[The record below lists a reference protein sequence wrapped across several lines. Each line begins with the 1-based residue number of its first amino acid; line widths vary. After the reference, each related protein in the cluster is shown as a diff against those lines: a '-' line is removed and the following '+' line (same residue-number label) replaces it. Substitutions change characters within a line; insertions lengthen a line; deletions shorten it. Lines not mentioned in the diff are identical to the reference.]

1 MFLGGVALGAVLVAV
16 PGWTRLGRVRLRLLA
31 VAFGALL
38 LTQGELLLLLLL
50 LLLTQTGLAH
60 LVALFVHEELALD
73 ALEALAAEAPDPVL
87 AVLAEGSLKVKVSP
101 SDLR

>member
-38 LTQGELLLLLLL
+38 LTQGELLLLLL